1 MRAAS
6 PILLCCTSLLPG
18 ALGLR
23 LSRNASEA
31 EALDVAGELAAA
43 ELEHWALPRNSSAAD
58 EPPLTEEAAL
68 EMADSE
74 QEHVPHFERFKQA
87 WTRRYSMET
96 HLQEPLPKEVQLV
109 LGLLTVAEDGSF
121 RQVVRETWLR
131 QAGVCYWSLEPKAN
145 CSVYAAFVIG
155 KTGTGAGRKLVSD
168 VNLTARDLRRS
179 RKEPGM
185 LVLDTEENMESGKS
199 FVWFSTALEMFPW
212 ATHIA
217 KSDMDTYPFLH
228 KLIYRMNRYRDCAN
242 QEAPY
247 EYMGKFCAVTRT
259 RYSFDNA
266 CPLSACAGS
275 TLDTTALN
283 IGHGFAFM
291 QGGLYILSRPL
302 VEKMNWNRS
311 RGFEDAAI
319 GQRVDSAA
327 GQQHFCVVLRRPD
340 AWFHNNARISS
351 HFANQFEV

>member
-131 QAGVCYWSLEPKAN
+131 QAGVCYWSSEPQQD
-145 CSVYAAFVIG
+145 CSVYAAFVIA
-155 KTGTGAGRKLVSD
+155 KTGNSSHGVNVSMEEMA
-168 VNLTARDLRRS
+168 LAQS
-179 RKEPGM
+179 EEGM
-185 LVLDTEENMESGKS
+185 LVLDAVENMNQGKS
-199 FVWFSTALEMFPW
+199 FMWFLTARKMFPW
-212 ATHIA
+212 ATHFG
-217 KSDMDTYPFLH
+217 KMDMDTYPCIH
-228 KLIYRMNRYRDCAN
+228 KLLYRMKMSLPCAGDDG
-242 QEAPY
+242 PY
-247 EYMGKFCAVTRT
+247 EFIGRPHQLCRPQPCRNFTE
-259 RYSFDNA
+259 A
-266 CPLSACAGS
+266 CPASRCPAQFRS
-275 TLDTTALN
+275 RQDTIPL
-283 IGHGFAFM
+283 GEGWRFL
-291 QGGLYILSRPL
+291 QGQFYILSRPL
-302 VEKMNWNRS
+302 LEKLQIDPRRKKTWGCEDQVMSRKVE
-311 RGFEDAAI
+311 AAA
-319 GQRVDSAA
+319 RKE
-327 GQQHFCVVLRRPD
+327 HFCVTIKRPD
-340 AWFHNNARISS
+340 AWYHKNFESDPEYINN
-351 HFANQFEV
+351 F